1 MKIEQS
7 LIDTYEDKYTGMLQ
21 YQLEQTRSKLD
32 PFVTVISDAQGEMYR
47 LPTTVGSTELNRL
60 QARFQEAVPEEL
72 AFGQRWMSQSY
83 FEKFLHWST
92 IDPDFMVNLPINAS
106 MFIKALGDAVQRA
119 KDYEV
124 LGTVRDMKVGSPTYK
139 QVIVREVDTL
149 YTDAVDGS
157 PYKGGSTGGFFGDN
171 YCGKRGEQKV
181 SLPQQPLLV
190 NGTAPIETYTQF
202 TKGSQLDY
210 ELSNVVPV
218 NFTSSGTAT
227 VSGMTLDKLMAVG
240 EMAMSRH
247 MEGEL
252 IMAITPKQVADLRRE
267 EKLQKQDYG
276 FQSLKTGWVQ
286 ELFGIKFV
294 VTPAV
299 PIVNVGTAAAPKWVR
314 ACPVWRKS
322 DLWYGTWANSQF
334 HMRPPVGKNINEM
347 LVGVTMGIGAARTRE
362 ESCISVHCD
371 EALDIPAAS

>member
-7 LIDTYEDKYTGMLQ
+7 LVDTYEDKYTSMLQ

-32 PFVTVISDAQGEMYR
+32 PFVTVISDAQGELYR
-47 LPTTVGSTELNRL
+47 LPTTVGSTELNRMEM
-60 QARFQEAVPEEL
+60 RFQEANPEEL

-92 IDPDFMVNLPINAS
+92 IDPDFFVNLPVNSS
-106 MFIKALGDAVQRA
+106 MFVKALGDAVQRA

-124 LGTVRDMKVGSPTYK
+124 LGTVRDTRVDSPTYK
-139 QVIVREVDTL
+139 HVIKREVDTL

-157 PYKGGSTGGFFGDN
+157 PFKGGSTGGYFGDA

-210 ELSNVVPV
+210 EKSNVLPV
-218 NFTSSGTAT
+218 NFASTGSLSISGLTI
-227 VSGMTLDKLMAVG
+227 DKLMAVG
-240 EMAMSRH
+240 EMAMSRF

-276 FQSLKTGWVQ
+276 FQSLRTGWVQ

-299 PIVNVGTAAAPKWVR
+299 PIINVGTTAAPKWVR
-314 ACPVWRKS
+314 ACPVWRKA
-322 DLWYGTWANSQF
+322 DLWYGTWRSSKF
-334 HMRPPVGKNINEM
+334 HMRPPTGKMIDEM
-347 LVGVTMGIGAARTRE
+347 LVGVTMGIGAARTCE
-362 ESCISVHCD
+362 ESCITVHCD

>member
-1 MKIEQS
+1 MNIDQS
-7 LIDTYEDKYTGMLQ
+7 LVDTYEDKYTSMIQ

-32 PFVTVISDAQGEMYR
+32 PFVTVIGDAQGELYR
-47 LPTTVGSTELNRL
+47 LPTTVGSTELNRMEK
-60 QARFQEAVPEEL
+60 RFQEARPEEL

-92 IDPDFMVNLPINAS
+92 LDPDFLVHLPVNSS
-106 MFIKALGDAVQRA
+106 MFVKALGDAVQRA

-124 LGTVRDMKVGSPTYK
+124 LGTVRDTNPNSPTYK
-139 QVIVREVDTL
+139 HVIVREVDTL

-157 PYKGGSTGGFFGDN
+157 PFKGGSTGGYFGDA
-171 YCGKRGEQKV
+171 YVGKRGEQKLG
-181 SLPQQPLLV
+181 LPQQPMLV

-210 ELSNVVPV
+210 EKSNVVPV
-218 NFTSSGTAT
+218 NFVSSGSLAI
-227 VSGMTLDKLMAVG
+227 SGLTIDKLMAVG
-240 EMAMSRH
+240 EMAMSRF

-276 FQSLKTGWVQ
+276 FQSLRTGWVQ

-299 PIVNVGTAAAPKWVR
+299 PIVNVGTTAAPKWVR

-322 DLWYGTWANSQF
+322 DLWYGTWSSSKF
-334 HMRPPVGKNINEM
+334 HMRPPTGKVIDEM

-362 ESCISVHCD
+362 ESCITVHCD
-371 EALDIPAAS
+371 EALDIAAS